1 MSLSAAPLIDCE
13 VNSIYYCGEWWNKR
27 AKRSGTST
35 LIKLVKIRSWPALS
49 SSFMRKSTIDLR
61 GANLVNVCCCCCC
74 CCQVA
79 RAHIFYFDF
88 IGMLIWI
95 IVSSWP
101 SFRYVAAFMRTQW
114 NFMFLCGA
122 LMGQFSDGDRKKTH
136 TREIEPWEPHI
147 YRCSDIYCIHVQCVF
162 ETHLHHCAFEAPDW
176 YPPPSPS
183 PPPNRTHTHAPAHKM
198 ISRNL
203 LTEPQ
208 KFFTH
213 KNISQ
218 MLVYVPQKHTTLF
231 FYRSWNKYEKWK

>member
-13 VNSIYYCGEWWNKR
+13 VNSIYYCGEWWNKC

-61 GANLVNVCCCCCC
+61 GANLVNVCCCCCF
-74 CCQVA
+74 QVA
-79 RAHIFYFDF
+79 RALIFYFDF

-136 TREIEPWEPHI
+136 TREDRTLRATYLSMFRYILYPCPMCF
-147 YRCSDIYCIHVQCVF
+147 RD
-162 ETHLHHCAFEAPDW
+162 AFASLRFRGAWLISTTVAVTAAE
-176 YPPPSPS
+176 S
-183 PPPNRTHTHAPAHKM
+183 NTHTHQH
-198 ISRNL
+198 I
-203 LTEPQ
+203 
-208 KFFTH
+208 
-213 KNISQ
+213 
-218 MLVYVPQKHTTLF
+218 
-231 FYRSWNKYEKWK
+231 KWYLETC